1 MKYKYAYSLLE
12 AACALG
18 NADYQAI
25 AAAMSANDS
34 VRANAAMDEATAAC
48 RSCTEAIDCPT
59 WVGYAEDRTL
69 TCPQGYNHPPSY
81 DISNYA
87 PKRRHIPDK
96 EEAPGEV
103 IELAQ
108 LLSDALAS
116 GTLAGTPDAI
126 SRANLIGF
134 WEQHYPT
141 DKPAFLFDAPADAAP
156 LDSDLLL
163 IVAAL
168 LSQLKAVNA
177 RNNQDNIAADIATIL
192 GPGFGETKLKHIF
205 AHANNTLAMR
215 RTPTSNKRN
224 KNI

>member
-18 NADYQAI
+18 DADYQNI
-25 AAAMSANDS
+25 ATAMSASDT
-34 VRANAAMDEATAAC
+34 VHARTAMEEATAAC

-59 WVGYAEDRTL
+59 WRGYAEDRTL
-69 TCPQGYNHPPSY
+69 VCPQGYNHPPSS
-81 DISNYA
+81 DISNYV

-103 IELAQ
+103 IELCQ

-126 SRANLIGF
+126 SRANLIAF
-134 WEQHYPT
+134 WELHYPT
-141 DKPAFLFDAPADAAP
+141 DKPAFLFDAPPDAVP

-163 IVAAL
+163 IIAAL

-177 RNNQDNIAADIATIL
+177 RNNQDNVAADIAAIL

-205 AHANNTLAMR
+205 AHANNTLAVR
-215 RTPTSNKRN
+215 RRPMPNNRKKT
-224 KNI
+224 I